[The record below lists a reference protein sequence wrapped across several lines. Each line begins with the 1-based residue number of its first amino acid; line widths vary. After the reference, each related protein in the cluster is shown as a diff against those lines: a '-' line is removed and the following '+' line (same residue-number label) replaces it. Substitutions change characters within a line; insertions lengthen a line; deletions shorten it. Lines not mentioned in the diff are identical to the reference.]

1 MTVASNARWGSSIVS
16 CVSERLGLVRR
27 ARRHD
32 LLIAL
37 GAVAT
42 TLVAIRVLGASWR
55 GGFAPAFP
63 DSASYLKVAKLGPFR
78 LSFWFGERPI
88 VVPALYWMLGR
99 NVRLIVLAQTT
110 LALGVG
116 WWAIVSTWRRCH
128 SHIARWGAVAL
139 IAALAVQSRFVLWT
153 TQILSES
160 LSMTLGTAA
169 VLAWLAFADRGGARR
184 CRAAFALTLLWAL
197 CRDSNLPIALFSTV
211 PIALLLER
219 RMVGAP
225 GTQRALLR
233 GAAAMIAV
241 LGYVAI
247 ASSSSDRNI
256 YPTLNVIGQRVL
268 VDADLTDWYA
278 SWGMPVDPTVMAR
291 AGQSSFDDDFEV
303 LRAPELQHLRDW
315 AEDRGQLVQAWSM
328 VRLAPDFVGDV
339 WDDLGA
345 ELHTDHRDYD
355 TFQVS
360 QRLPDRLPLGL
371 GGPRSVRALLVWLA
385 AAVVGI
391 AFTAQRRRGL
401 ALGLTV
407 ALLGSFVD
415 LYTSWLGDSVEVQ
428 RHLVGAVFRLSLV
441 LALAVVHGLDAIASH
456 VGARRR
462 AS

>member
-169 VLAWLAFADRGGARR
+169 VLAWLGLVTVWFGAVVLPGRR
-184 CRAAFALTLLWAL
+184 
-197 CRDSNLPIALFSTV
+197 
-211 PIALLLER
+211 ER
-219 RMVGAP
+219 
-225 GTQRALLR
+225 
-233 GAAAMIAV
+233 
-241 LGYVAI
+241 
-247 ASSSSDRNI
+247 
-256 YPTLNVIGQRVL
+256 
-268 VDADLTDWYA
+268 
-278 SWGMPVDPTVMAR
+278 
-291 AGQSSFDDDFEV
+291 F
-303 LRAPELQHLRDW
+303 
-315 AEDRGQLVQAWSM
+315 
-328 VRLAPDFVGDV
+328 
-339 WDDLGA
+339 
-345 ELHTDHRDYD
+345 
-355 TFQVS
+355 
-360 QRLPDRLPLGL
+360 L
-371 GGPRSVRALLVWLA
+371 GG
-385 AAVVGI
+385 AVVG
-391 AFTAQRRRGL
+391 AL
-401 ALGLTV
+401 AALV
-407 ALLGSFVD
+407 ALHALNPDAFIARHNLARAREGLRFDVSHFLRLGPDAAPILIREMNVLPAEDQKKLREEFARRWPATD
-415 LYTSWLGDSVEVQ
+415 TDW
-428 RHLVGAVFRLSLV
+428 RHWNLARARARAAV
-441 LALAVVHGLDAIASH
+441 AAIA
-456 VGARRR
+456 VPPK
-462 AS
+462 